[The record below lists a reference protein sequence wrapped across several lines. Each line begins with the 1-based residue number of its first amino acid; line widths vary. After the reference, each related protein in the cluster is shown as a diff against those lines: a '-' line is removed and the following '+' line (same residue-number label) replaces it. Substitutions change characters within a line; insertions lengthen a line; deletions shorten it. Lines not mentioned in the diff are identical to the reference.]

1 MKNDSQHTNTMKKI
15 LMLCEAMVAMAF
27 GVSAQNIGDSV
38 IISGRILLDFE
49 ETDCPTPYEQIDVLI
64 DNHYMILDV
73 TKTNSDGFF
82 SFKMP
87 KGKYRLWLYNGVVFK
102 DYGLFWEKGTNN
114 RDIDAQT
121 NVHIGDWYPIVSD
134 YIQFYPNGQTQKMK
148 IDGVK
153 VTVQ

>member
-1 MKNDSQHTNTMKKI
+1 
-15 LMLCEAMVAMAF
+15 
-27 GVSAQNIGDSV
+27 
-38 IISGRILLDFE
+38 
-49 ETDCPTPYEQIDVLI
+49 
-64 DNHYMILDV
+64 MILDV